1 MADLGESGVRMADLG
16 ERGRIGRSRRAG
28 VAWRICESGGSMADL
43 GERGEHGGSERGND
57 ERSGEKRA

>member
-16 ERGRIGRSRRAG
+16 ERGKIGRSRRAG

-43 GERGEHGGSERGND
+43 GERG
-57 ERSGEKRA
+57 